1 MSTSAMLRNTLR
13 QPLLLRKTLT
23 GFHRSLLE
31 ERKIDNNG
39 QDAIDGTIAD
49 VRRNLMKLMGI
60 SMGYTPLQPSR
71 AHLLKLLAVSQDEL
85 PPRSMQ
91 DSFSSAILP
100 LSSDL
105 ALQEKYVTFLGN
117 VRLGRLMEDM
127 DVFAVWIASKHLL
140 NPKMKEGDILP
151 QILVTALVDKIDF
164 TDYIPKAGGD
174 IRLSGHV
181 SWVGNSTME
190 VVVWLEQKDQNSWQ
204 KLTRALFLMAA
215 RDSLNKRAAFVNK
228 LVPATD
234 HETKILQGGEARK
247 KRRQEVQKQ
256 SLIKM
261 VPTVEEQQIIHD
273 VFVSTIDAKH
283 YLSSRRN
290 LPQGA
295 VWMESSEI
303 SNLIYS
309 HPEDRNYHNKVFGGF
324 LMRHALE
331 LSWSSAF
338 FFGKQRPRLM
348 HISDILFHQPID
360 VSSIIKM
367 FSNVIY
373 TEHNMMQIAVHAEV
387 YSPES
392 DEVVTSNEFHYTYQ
406 INDKC
411 KLVLPRT
418 YHEAM
423 QYLNGRRNFH
433 RVMGLSQRQ

>member
-1 MSTSAMLRNTLR
+1 MAMGVMIRHVLH
-13 QPLLLRKTLT
+13 QPLLMRRTLMS
-23 GFHRSLLE
+23 FQRYLLE
-31 ERKIDNNG
+31 TKNINMGGPE
-39 QDAIDGTIAD
+39 AIDGTIAD
-49 VRRNLMKLMGI
+49 MKKTLEKIMGI
-60 SMGYTPLQPSR
+60 KKGYSPLQPSR
-71 AHLLKLLAVSQDEL
+71 EHLLKLLPSSQDEL

-91 DSFSSAILP
+91 DSFSSVILP

-105 ALQEKYVTFLGN
+105 DLQEKYVTFLGN

-127 DVFAVWIASKHLL
+127 DKFAAWVACKHLL

-151 QILVTALVDKIDF
+151 YTLVTALVDKIDF
-164 TDYIPKAGGD
+164 TDYVPKAAGD

-190 VVVWLEQKDQNSWQ
+190 IVVWLEQKDQNNWQ
-204 KLTRALFLMAA
+204 KLTRALFLFAA
-215 RDSLNKRAAFVNK
+215 RDSLNTRAAFVNK
-228 LVPATD
+228 LVPASE

-247 KRRQEVQKQ
+247 KRRQSVQKQ
-256 SLIKM
+256 SLLKM

-273 VFVSTIDAKH
+273 VFVKTIDAQH
-283 YLSSRRN
+283 YLNSRRTI
-290 LPQGA
+290 PQDA
-295 VWMESSEI
+295 VWMETSEI
-303 SNLIYS
+303 SNLIFS

-338 FFGKQRPRLM
+338 LFGKQRPRLV
-348 HISDILFHQPID
+348 HISDILFHRPVD

-367 FSNVIY
+367 FSNVVY

-387 YSPES
+387 YSPEK
-392 DEVVTSNEFHYTYQ
+392 DEVVTTNEFHYTYQ

-411 KLVLPRT
+411 KLVMPRT

-423 QYLNGRRNFH
+423 QYLNGRRNFQ
-433 RVMGLSQRQ
+433 RVMGLTQE